1 MKNDLTVIGQNIK
14 LELTQSKVVT
24 PADYS
29 LENAM
34 KSAYLILQETVDR
47 NKRPALEVCTP
58 NSIHNALLDMAVQGL
73 SPAKKQCYFIVYG
86 QQLQMQRSYMG
97 AQAVAKRVDPRIADI
112 RAEIIYE
119 DDQFDYAIVNGKK
132 LVKLHTQS
140 LKSIMKNAII
150 GAYAVAVDDGE
161 TPLHT
166 EIMTFE
172 EIKQAWKQSKMNTVL
187 ASGTIN
193 ADSTH
198 GKFSGEMAKKTVINR
213 LCKKIINT
221 STDATLLESVEQTD
235 EEADFVQAEVNRNQA
250 RIPLDFKPSEPAQ
263 APDPEKAIRK
273 AAPPEPTEN
282 PFCTM
287 DQRRKIIDLENVANR
302 GKDASI
308 ANISG
313 FVGREITSTKEL
325 TAAEAANYIETLTLE
340 SDMIRQAEEPG
351 MQDAPAWG
359 AD

>member
-86 QQLQMQRSYMG
+86 SQLQMQRSYMG
-97 AQAVAKRVDPRIADI
+97 AQAVAKRVDPRIKDI
-112 RAEIIYE
+112 RAAVIYE
-119 DDQFDYAIVNGKK
+119 NDQLTTSIINAKRVFGS
-132 LVKLHTQS
+132 HTQDI
-140 LKSIMKNAII
+140 KSILKDAII
-150 GAYAVAVDDGE
+150 GAYAVAVDE
-161 TPLHT
+161 NENQIYT
-166 EIMTFE
+166 ELMTMD

-198 GKFSGEMAKKTVINR
+198 GKFSGEMAKKTVLNR

-221 STDATLLESVEQTD
+221 STDATLLESVEKTD
-235 EEADFVQAEVNRNQA
+235 EESDYIQAEVSRNQA
-250 RIPLDFKPSEPAQ
+250 KIALDFEPEPPKQAEPS
-263 APDPEKAIRK
+263 APPK
-273 AAPPEPTEN
+273 PEPTGPEM
-282 PFCTM
+282 CSM
-287 DQRRKIIDLENVANR
+287 DQRRRIIELENAANR

-308 ANISG
+308 KNISG
-313 FVGREITSTKEL
+313 FIGREITSTKEL
-325 TAAEAANYIETLTLE
+325 TAAEAANYIEALTLE
-340 SDMIRQAEEPG
+340 SDMIRQTEEPG
-351 MQDAPAWG
+351 MQGAPSWG
-359 AD
+359 PSL

>member
-86 QQLQMQRSYMG
+86 TQLQMQRSYMG
-97 AQAVAKRVDPRIADI
+97 AQAVAKRVDPRIKDI
-112 RAEIIYE
+112 RAEVVYE
-119 DDQFDYAIVNGKK
+119 GDTFDFAIVNGQK
-132 LVKLHTQS
+132 LVKTHQQS
-140 LKSIMKNAII
+140 FNSIMKDKLI
-150 GAYAVAVDDGE
+150 GAYAVAVDDKENCIG
-161 TPLHT
+161 T
-166 EIMTFE
+166 EVMTMD
-172 EIKQAWKQSKMNTVL
+172 EIKQAWKQSKMSTVL

-198 GKFSGEMAKKTVINR
+198 GKFSGEMAKKTVLNR

-221 STDATLLESVEQTD
+221 STDATLLESVEKTD
-235 EEADFVQAEVNRNQA
+235 EESDYIQAEVNRNQA
-250 RIPLDFKPSEPAQ
+250 KIALDFEPEPPKQ
-263 APDPEKAIRK
+263 AEPI
-273 AAPPEPTEN
+273 APPEPEPTGPEM
-282 PFCTM
+282 CSM
-287 DQRRKIIDLENVANR
+287 DQRRRIIELENAANR

-308 ANISG
+308 QNISG
-313 FVGREITSTKEL
+313 FIGREISSTKDL
-325 TAAEAANYIETLTLE
+325 TAIEAANYIEALTLE
-340 SDMIRQAEEPG
+340 SDMIRQTEEPG
-351 MQDAPAWG
+351 MQGAPSWG
-359 AD
+359 ADL